1 MAITQE
7 DILQDYTA
15 MGDSVDLIT
24 NIIAGNKL
32 QDQTDEKK
40 KSTVS
45 RNVKHLELLVSQD
58 YWTDEDMTD
67 FNAAITAGKSYTAS

>member
-7 DILQDYTA
+7 EILQDYTA

-24 NIIAGNKL
+24 SIIAGNKL
-32 QDQTDEKK
+32 QDQTDEYK

-45 RNVKHLELLVSQD
+45 RNVKHLELLVAQD

-67 FNAAITAGKSYTAS
+67 VNAAITAGNTYVG